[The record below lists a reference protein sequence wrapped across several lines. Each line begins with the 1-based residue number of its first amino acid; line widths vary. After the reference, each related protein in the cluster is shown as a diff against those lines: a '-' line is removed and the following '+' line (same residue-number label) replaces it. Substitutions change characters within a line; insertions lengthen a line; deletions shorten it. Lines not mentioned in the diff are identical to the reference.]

1 LNTTLEDAK
10 QHVDSI
16 QLEIEKG
23 MEGGFCCEHY
33 IKKKIYQL
41 METLEMKEEFN

>member
-1 LNTTLEDAK
+1 LNTNLEHAK

-16 QLEIEKG
+16 QLEIKKG

-33 IKKKIYQL
+33 IKEKIYLL

>member
-1 LNTTLEDAK
+1 MNTNLEHAK
-10 QHVDSI
+10 QYVDSI
-16 QLEIEKG
+16 QLEIKKG

-33 IKKKIYQL
+33 IKEKIYQL